1 MHTELQVKST
11 GTVSSKTRL
20 SSNLIREIYVSLFAN
35 ALVFKAGAITG
46 LRYIGYGQKDL
57 DAVLLSEA
65 AVMLLKMEHSLTHT
79 NAAGLESFA
88 EHVQAKV
95 MESVQ
100 SGKVDESFDTGA
112 LYKEIAHCRQLATQ
126 ECQYITGQMVDN
138 DLLPF
143 DFSDLAKR
151 TFVSQE
157 SMALLSLNVQMKAA
171 QTFMLNA
178 VNLFIE
184 VLKGIQATDSTTSST
199 CYQTCKSYV
208 PLLFVANSFYDI
220 APEIE
225 ISSLE
230 SLEEFL
236 DAIRFQFPVLDSQST
251 PQDEHCIELL
261 EQCLSEARAAVVAA
275 LQIQEVSR

>member
-11 GTVSSKTRL
+11 GTESSKTRL
-20 SSNLIREIYVSLFAN
+20 SPNLIRQIYVSLFAN

-46 LRYIGYGQKDL
+46 LRFMDCGQKDL
-57 DAVLLSEA
+57 DAVLLLEA
-65 AVMLLKMEHSLTHT
+65 GVMLLKMEPSLTHT

-88 EHVQAKV
+88 EHVQARV
-95 MESVQ
+95 MDSVQ
-100 SGKVDESFDTGA
+100 SDKVNESFDTGA

-143 DFSDLAKR
+143 EFSDLAKR
-151 TFVSQE
+151 AFVSQE
-157 SMALLSLNVQMKAA
+157 SMALLSLNVQLKAA

-178 VNLFIE
+178 VNLFTE
-184 VLKGIQATDSTTSST
+184 VLIGIQATESTTSST
-199 CYQTCKSYV
+199 CYQTYKSYV

-236 DAIRFQFPVLDSQST
+236 DAIRFQFPVLDRNSCEE
-251 PQDEHCIELL
+251 DERCIDFL
-261 EQCLSEARAAVVAA
+261 EKCLNYARAAGSE
-275 LQIQEVSR
+275 LLLKTTGQ

>member
-1 MHTELQVKST
+1 MNTEPRVKNT
-11 GTVSSKTRL
+11 DAASSKTFL
-20 SSNLIREIYVSLFAN
+20 SPNLLGEIYLSLYAN
-35 ALVFKAGAITG
+35 TLVFKAGAITG
-46 LRYIGYGQKDL
+46 LRYMGCSQRDL
-57 DAVLLSEA
+57 DVVTLLEA
-65 AVMLLKMEHSLTHT
+65 GVMLLKMEPSLTHT

-88 EHVQAKV
+88 EHVQARV
-95 MESVQ
+95 MDSVQ
-100 SGKVDESFDTGA
+100 SRAVVNLSGTLA
-112 LYKEIAHCRQLATQ
+112 LYAEIAHCQQLASQ

-143 DFSDLAKR
+143 EFSDLAKR
-151 TFVSQE
+151 AFVSQE

-184 VLKGIQATDSTTSST
+184 VLKGINATESTTSST
-199 CYQTCKSYV
+199 CYQTYKSYV

-230 SLEEFL
+230 RLDVFLE
-236 DAIRFQFPVLDSQST
+236 AIRFQFPVLDRNSCED
-251 PQDEHCIELL
+251 DERCIDFLEKCLNYARATGSELL
-261 EQCLSEARAAVVAA
+261 LKTTGQ
-275 LQIQEVSR
+275 